1 VYYSSYFVPY
11 ITLCCKPTPK
21 IMGAFVNEP
30 TNDASEGPTAKP
42 RILVPEKVSSDGLAL
57 LSADFD
63 VDFRPGGL
71 SPQDLIDLI
80 PGYDALIVRSET
92 KVTAAVLSAGTRL
105 RVVARAGVGVDNI
118 DVNAATTQGIIV
130 VNSPSGNIVAAAE
143 HTVTL
148 LLATAR
154 NVGRADRGVKAGRWD
169 RGQLVGV
176 EVGRKTLGIIGLGK
190 VGMKV
195 ARIATAGLGMR
206 VLAYDPYAS
215 ADVARQAGVE
225 RLVADLRADLLPA
238 VDFLTIHTPLLASTL
253 DLLGEAEF
261 RSMKPTARVLNV
273 ARGGVY
279 NEEALLRALDE
290 GWIAGAGIDVYTTEP
305 PFPKGGAEEDAAKN
319 KSAAARLARHDK
331 VVATPHLGAS
341 TVEAQENVSL
351 DVCAQVRT
359 ILRGGLPTAAVNAPL
374 ILPDEYRALQP
385 FVVLVERMGAL
396 HTQHFMHHLHVN
408 NSNSSG
414 PDAVVGVPH
423 RQHRFELVYQ
433 GDLAGVANTRPLF
446 AALIKGLVAS
456 VSDAGGR
463 DVNMVNAALIA
474 RDKGIVV
481 DEVHARGK
489 VDTYASLVTLR
500 SYAYDEDA
508 AEDGGGEAGEAGI
521 GGAAYLSSASTS
533 SARRAKRRGKEGS
546 TSGATGTGKPAGE
559 EHVIEGYVGGQTGY
573 ISKLGRFTAS
583 FEPEGTMLVLHNYDE
598 PGKIGGVGM
607 VLGRRGVN
615 ITWMRVAS
623 LEKGRDKRDRGEPL
637 SKVDSAVA
645 GIGGTAPSQEVA
657 GGQVENKG
665 DEALMIL
672 GVDGVVSK
680 DVLEDLK
687 REEGILDVS
696 LIRL

>member
-1 VYYSSYFVPY
+1 
-11 ITLCCKPTPK
+11 
-21 IMGAFVNEP
+21 MGAVVHEP
-30 TNDASEGPTAKP
+30 AKEASEGSTTPTKP
-42 RILVPEKVSSDGLAL
+42 RILVPEKVSPDGLAL

-71 SPQDLIDLI
+71 PADELIELI
-80 PGYDALIVRSET
+80 PAYDALIVRSET
-92 KVTAAVLSAGTRL
+92 KVNAAVLAAGRRL

-118 DVNAATTQGIIV
+118 DVDAATGQGIIV

-143 HTVTL
+143 HTVAL

-154 NVGRADRGVKAGRWD
+154 NVGRADRGVKAGKWE
-169 RGQLVGV
+169 RGKLVGV

-215 ADVARQAGVE
+215 AEVARASAGVE
-225 RLVADLRADLLPA
+225 RLVADLRADLLPH

-253 DLLGEAEF
+253 DLIGEAEF
-261 RSMKPTARVLNV
+261 RSMRPTARVLNV

-305 PFPKGGAEEDAAKN
+305 PFKAGETGEGEGQE
-319 KSAAARLARHDK
+319 SAAARLARHDK

-374 ILPDEYRALQP
+374 ILPEEYRALQP

-396 HTQHFMHHLHVN
+396 YTQHFLHN
-408 NSNSSG
+408 KNEGQGAAAQGGGQPG
-414 PDAVVGVPH
+414 PPAQAAT
-423 RQHRFELVYQ
+423 RRRRRFELVYQ

-446 AALIKGLVAS
+446 AALVKGLVAS

-463 DVNMVNAALIA
+463 DVNIVNAALIA

-481 DEVHARGK
+481 DEVHAHHK
-489 VDTYASLVTLR
+489 IDAPYASTVTLR
-500 SYAYDEDA
+500 TYAYED
-508 AEDGGGEAGEAGI
+508 DGGAAADDNDGEEAG
-521 GGAAYLSSASTS
+521 AYLSSASTG
-533 SARRAKRRGKEGS
+533 SAAGRSAGRRRGKAKAKG
-546 TSGATGTGKPAGE
+546 GAAAAVE
-559 EHVIEGYVGGQTGY
+559 ERVIEGYVSGQTVY
-573 ISKLGRFTAS
+573 ISKLGRFTGS
-583 FEPEGTMLVLHNYDE
+583 FTPVGTMLILHNYDE

-615 ITWMRVAS
+615 ITWMQVAS
-623 LEKGRDKRDRGEPL
+623 LEKERDASDTGEPL
-637 SKVDSAVA
+637 ARVDSAVA
-645 GIGGTAPSQEVA
+645 GMSGLAPVPVVVRDGKPEDDD
-657 GGQVENKG
+657 KG

-672 GVDGVVSK
+672 GVAGVVSRE
-680 DVLEDLK
+680 VLDDLE